1 MFDPPPST
9 SSKPIIEEVPDDEFN
24 TGFDFYDDDMQ
35 QAPIVGTQGRSAIN
49 QAVEDEDQWP
59 LLEELGFNFEFIWK
73 KTIYV
78 LLPQA
83 IDPQYLNDGDVY
95 GPITFCTLLGT
106 TMFFA
111 GKIYVNYIYGFAIL
125 GCVGLYL
132 LVNLMASQNEGIT
145 LFQTISIAF
154 YCMLP
159 IVLLSCVNVF
169 FDLKGRAG
177 FALSI
182 LSMLWCTTMATRFIE
197 AVASMRPQRYL
208 LAYPLLIF
216 YGIFTLITVF

>member
-9 SSKPIIEEVPDDEFN
+9 SSRPIIEEVTDDEFN

-35 QAPIVGTQGRSAIN
+35 QVPLVGNQGRSSMN
-49 QAVEDEDQWP
+49 KAVEDEDQWP

-111 GKIYVNYIYGFAIL
+111 GKLYVNYIYGFAIL

-132 LVNLMASQNEGIT
+132 LINLMSSEKVGIT

-169 FDLKGRAG
+169 FKLKEKGRVG
-177 FALSI
+177 FGLSI
-182 LSMLWCTTMATRFIE
+182 LSMLWCTTMATRFME
-197 AVASMRPQRYL
+197 AVALMRRQRYL
-208 LAYPLLIF
+208 IAYPLLIF
-216 YGIFTLITVF
+216 Y